1 MEDSHAHILSLGDLD
16 DQGKKTS
23 FFAVYDGHGGS
34 SVARF
39 AGDTVH
45 HRLAANDHFKK
56 RDYEAALK
64 RAFLET
70 DEDLRAR
77 GVLSG
82 IRLGWYTY
90 MLVFLGSADP
100 DFRGDPSGCTAVAA
114 LITSDLKIICVSL
127 IPQPTLSPYFIL
139 AIFTS
144 RIGAD
149 NLFCKLLLLYV
160 NTRPTSQANA
170 GDSRSVL
177 SVGGVA
183 KPMSF
188 DHKPTNTG
196 ENARIVAGGG
206 FVEFGRVNGNLA
218 LSRALGDFEFKQS
231 PQLDAEHQVVT
242 ADPDINIHEHT
253 PEDEFLVIACDGIW
267 DVLSSQQTIDYVR
280 RGIAQRKELS
290 VICEE
295 LMTSC
300 LAPDSDWG
308 GVGCDNM
315 TVLLVA
321 ILGDR
326 TKAEWQDWVA
336 SRYEQNIGYSTP
348 RDFVDPFAQGPRGGA
363 AKGPPGSLSMALG
376 GGGPNGESESEGES
390 EGEEDES
397 ANASTSASALKTI
410 QDALRAQ
417 GINIEGLG
425 DTDRDEKLEGET
437 PKEEPAPTLTQT
449 PPPI

>member
-1 MEDSHAHILSLGDLD
+1 MGQTLSEPVIDKHSATGEDERLAWGVSEMQGWRLTMEDSHAHILSLGDED
-16 DQGKKTS
+16 AEGKKTS

-45 HRLAANDHFKK
+45 HRLAANDLFKK
-56 RDYEAALK
+56 KDYEAALK

-70 DEDLRAR
+70 DEDLRA
-77 GVLSG
+77 
-82 IRLGWYTY
+82 T
-90 MLVFLGSADP
+90 
-100 DFRGDPSGCTAVAA
+100 VAA
-114 LITSDLKIICVSL
+114 LITTDLKIIC
-127 IPQPTLSPYFIL
+127 
-139 AIFTS
+139 
-144 RIGAD
+144 
-149 NLFCKLLLLYV
+149 
-160 NTRPTSQANA
+160 ANA

-177 SVGGVA
+177 SVGGEA
-183 KPMSF
+183 KPMSY
-188 DHKPTNTG
+188 DHKPTNAG

-231 PQLDAEHQVVT
+231 PQLDAENQVVT
-242 ADPDINIHEHT
+242 ADPDINVHEHT

-280 RGIAQRKELS
+280 RAIAQRKELS
-290 VICEE
+290 TICEE

-326 TKAEWQDWVA
+326 TKAEWYDWVA
-336 SRYEQNIGYSTP
+336 SRYENNVGYATP
-348 RDFVDPFAQGPRGGA
+348 REFVDPFAQGPRGALAGG
-363 AKGPPGSLSMALG
+363 KGGPPGSLSMALG
-376 GGGPNGESESEGES
+376 GGAGQESESD
-390 EGEEDES
+390 EDEDEGGASSS
-397 ANASTSASALKTI
+397 AGALRSI

-417 GINIEGLG
+417 GINIAGLG
-425 DTDRDEKLEGET
+425 DLKDDET
-437 PKEEPAPTLTQT
+437 TADAATAQPKISEVDDASAAPPTLSQT